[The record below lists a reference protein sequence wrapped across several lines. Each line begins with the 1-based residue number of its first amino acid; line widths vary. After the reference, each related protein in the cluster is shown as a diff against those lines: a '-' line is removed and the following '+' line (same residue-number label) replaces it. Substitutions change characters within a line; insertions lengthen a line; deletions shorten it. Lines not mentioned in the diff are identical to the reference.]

1 MLPIKRV
8 VLFKHGVGYFQRQ
21 GTVAG
26 DRLIELSFK
35 AGEMNDVLKSLTALD
50 YGGGSFAALSYD
62 SEEPL
67 ERRLAELNMNI
78 PDKGA
83 VAAFL
88 DGLKG
93 ARVALPRGGRTL
105 EGSVVGIEEVR
116 RERDGAL
123 LTEPHLAVLAEGGRL
138 VRVPLLEVDELRFL
152 DETVQSDLATLLD
165 ILFSGLRKDRKR
177 LSIQALGQG
186 ERQLSISYV
195 VEAPVWKTS
204 YRIVLP
210 AAAERK
216 PLLQGWAL
224 VDNTTEDD
232 WNGVQLSLVAGLPIS
247 FIHDLYTPRYRRR
260 PVVEVEEEEA
270 VAPPVVESGE
280 LMDMGDV
287 DMVEEAFA
295 AEPMAQKAAAP
306 RRASKRMRAAAPAGP
321 PPEMADAARDSVD
334 VHTRTQEVGDLFA
347 YEITQPVDIARSRSA
362 LVPILQ
368 AEAALE
374 RVVLYNPDIRDK
386 NPMTAFRFENDTGLT
401 LEGGPVTV
409 FEGDGYVGEA
419 MLDTMRRDE
428 KRITPYSVELGVTVG
443 HEQIHERQAVTRV
456 TKTGNY
462 IHQHYRRLLHTDYRF
477 QSRLQRELNAYL
489 DHRFS
494 HDGREDTPE
503 PVEITDSFWR
513 FELALPPGRTTAFRV
528 TEVADDYEAISI
540 PGIAHKTIHR
550 LARQALISDE
560 TAQQLER
567 IAAQAETIGRIQKD
581 IQRAERE
588 ETKIEDGQARL
599 RDNLQALRTSTEEAQ
614 LRQKYVAKLAAEEER
629 IEALHAEIESLRQ
642 RLEREREQLRK
653 MIDALK
659 LD

>member
-50 YGGGSFAALSYD
+50 YGGGTFAALSYD

-67 ERRLAELNMNI
+67 ERRLAELNMDI

-83 VAAFL
+83 VSAFL

-138 VRVPLLEVDELRFL
+138 LRVPLLEVDELRFL
-152 DETVQSDLATLLD
+152 DESVQGDLATLLD

-177 LSIQALGQG
+177 LSIQALGRG
-186 ERQLSISYV
+186 ERRLSISYV

-210 AAAERK
+210 ADAGQK

-247 FIHDLYTPRYRRR
+247 FVHDLYTPRYRRR
-260 PVVEVEEEEA
+260 PVVEVQEEEA
-270 VAPPVVESGE
+270 VAPPVIEAGE
-280 LMDMGDV
+280 LMDMED
-287 DMVEEAFA
+287 EAFA
-295 AEPMAQKAAAP
+295 EAPMAQKAAPA
-306 RRASKRMRAAAPAGP
+306 RAAKRMRAAAPAGP
-321 PPEMADAARDSVD
+321 PAEMAAAARDSVE

-347 YEITQPVDIARSRSA
+347 YEISQPVDIARSRSA

-374 RVVLYNPDIRDK
+374 RVVLYNPDIRDH
-386 NPMTAFRFENDTGLT
+386 NPMTAFRFTNDTGLT

-409 FEGDGYVGEA
+409 FEGEGYVGEA

-428 KRITPYSVELGVTVG
+428 ERITPYSVELGVTVG
-443 HEQIHERQAVTRV
+443 HEQTHERQAVTRV

-462 IHQHYRRLLHTDYRF
+462 IQQHYRQLLHTDYRF
-477 QSRLQRELNAYL
+477 QSRLQRELTAYL

-494 HDGREDTPE
+494 HQGREDTPE

-513 FELALPPGRTTAFRV
+513 FRLALPPGRATAFRV
-528 TEVADDYEAISI
+528 TEVAEDYEAISI
-540 PGIAHKTIHR
+540 PGIARRTIHR
-550 LARQALISDE
+550 LARQALISAE
-560 TAQQLER
+560 TMQELER
-567 IAAQAETIGRIQKD
+567 IAAQAETIAAIEKD

-588 ETKIEDGQARL
+588 QAKIENGQTRL

-629 IEALHAEIESLRQ
+629 IEALQAEVESLRE
-642 RLEREREQLRK
+642 RLERETERLQQ